1 MTATPVRRVLR
12 KIDGFLLYDKPRGI
26 GSNGALQR
34 VRRLYQAE
42 RAGHTGTLDPLASGL
57 LVLCFGQATRFAGE
71 LLESQKTYLA
81 EIRLGIRTSTG
92 DAEGGIVEQRS
103 VHAGRPDIESSLD
116 EFRGE
121 ILQTPPMYSALKR
134 DGVPLYRLARQ
145 GIEIPRAAR
154 AVTIYSIEL
163 VSMSLPDITI
173 RVNCSKGTYIRVLAE
188 DIGNHL
194 GCGAYLSNLVRLGM
208 GPFRLEDAVSDD
220 ALGSL
225 SEEERQ
231 ARLNPPEGLAFA
243 YPAISIDKALAVKFC
258 QGQSV
263 AVTGVKAAEYRTY
276 DDLGQFLGI
285 GESKGLGELQPKR
298 VMRDAMPI
306 EASKSIHLRSN
317 DL

>member
-154 AVTIYSIEL
+154 AVAIYSIEL

-188 DIGNHL
+188 DIGSHL

-243 YPAISIDKALAVKFC
+243 YPAISIDRALAVKFC

-263 AVTGVKAAEYRTY
+263 AVTGVNAAEYRTY

-285 GESKGLGELQPKR
+285 GESNGLGELQPKR
-298 VMRDAMPI
+298 VMRDALPI
-306 EASKSIHLRSN
+306 EPSKSLHLRSN
-317 DL
+317 NL

>member
-103 VHAGRPDIESSLD
+103 VHAGRRDIESSLD

-188 DIGNHL
+188 DIGSHL

-243 YPAISIDKALAVKFC
+243 YPPISIDKALAVKFC

-263 AVTGVKAAEYRTY
+263 AVTGVNAAEYRTY

-285 GESKGLGELQPKR
+285 GESNGLGELQPKR
-298 VMRDAMPI
+298 VMRDALPI
-306 EASKSIHLRSN
+306 EPSKSLHLRSN

>member
-276 DDLGQFLGI
+276 DDLGLFLGI
-285 GESKGLGELQPKR
+285 GESTGLGELQPKR

>member
-12 KIDGFLLYDKPRGI
+12 KIDGFLLYDKPKGI

-121 ILQTPPMYSALKR
+121 ILQTPPM
-134 DGVPLYRLARQ
+134 
-145 GIEIPRAAR
+145 
-154 AVTIYSIEL
+154 
-163 VSMSLPDITI
+163 
-173 RVNCSKGTYIRVLAE
+173 
-188 DIGNHL
+188 
-194 GCGAYLSNLVRLGM
+194 
-208 GPFRLEDAVSDD
+208 
-220 ALGSL
+220 
-225 SEEERQ
+225 
-231 ARLNPPEGLAFA
+231 
-243 YPAISIDKALAVKFC
+243 
-258 QGQSV
+258 
-263 AVTGVKAAEYRTY
+263 
-276 DDLGQFLGI
+276 
-285 GESKGLGELQPKR
+285 
-298 VMRDAMPI
+298 
-306 EASKSIHLRSN
+306 
-317 DL
+317 